1 MKTKLFL
8 LTLIFFT
15 VFFDISAQ
23 KGNKKNTITGK
34 VTDLYNSPVPGAFI
48 MIDGKNIERKTDS
61 KGFFKIKVKSSAQK
75 IGIFTTFAEV
85 KEEPINGRTIINF
98 NLDKIVPRQ
107 LNAGTSF
114 SDDEVVN
121 EGYNVSRKRNITNPV
136 TKTDV
141 SGNEY
146 ASFSS
151 IYEILKTIPG
161 LTVSGNR
168 VTVRGVNTTGS
179 STPLFV
185 VNGTPVNSIDAIN
198 PSMVKSIEVLKGP
211 SGSVYGLQGANGV
224 IIIRLKGTD

>member
-8 LTLIFFT
+8 LTLILFT

-23 KGNKKNTITGK
+23 KGNKKITITGK

-75 IGIFTTFAEV
+75 IGVFTTFSEV
-85 KEEPINGRTIINF
+85 KEEPINGRTTINF

-121 EGYNVSRKRNITNPV
+121 EGYSVSRKRNITKPV

-185 VNGTPVNSIDAIN
+185 VNGTPVNSVDAIN
-198 PSMVKSIEVLKGP
+198 PSMIKSIEVLKGP
-211 SGSVYGLQGANGV
+211 STSVYGLQGANGV

>member
-15 VFFDISAQ
+15 VFFDMSAQ
-23 KGNKKNTITGK
+23 KANKKITITGK
-34 VTDLYNSPVPGAFI
+34 VTDLYYSPVPGAFI
-48 MIDGKNIERKTDS
+48 MIDGKTIESKTNIN
-61 KGFFKIKVKSSAQK
+61 GHYKIKVKPSAQK
-75 IGIFTTFAEV
+75 IGVFTTFTEV
-85 KEEPINGRTIINF
+85 KEEPINGRTTINF
-98 NLDKIVPRQ
+98 NLDKFIPRQ
-107 LNAGTSF
+107 ANVST
-114 SDDEVVN
+114 DNEIVN
-121 EGYNVSRKRNITNPV
+121 EGYGVARKKDITKPV
-136 TKTDV
+136 TKSDV

-151 IYEILKTIPG
+151 IYEVLKTIPG

-168 VTVRGVNTTGS
+168 VTVRGVSTTGS

-185 VNGTPVNSIDAIN
+185 INGTTVNSIDAIN

-211 SGSVYGLQGANGV
+211 SASVYGLQGANGV